1 MLSLYPSRG
10 METSH
15 SPTFLHR
22 LFIVLIR
29 VFKQLAL
36 LPQVPWQGAK
46 PGRTSSFLKRPSSD
60 FYRSKGRFTLSTA
73 EKENIAKV
81 LTSGSKFLTYS
92 VLEAAQMCVSLF
104 IFPGKSE
111 KGFHSSVKS
120 FKSLF
125 CFLIQ
130 NLTKTPDTWM
140 NNKCIFSP
148 IYSNFPN
155 S

>member
-10 METSH
+10 TETSH
-15 SPTFLHR
+15 SSTFLPR
-22 LFIVLIR
+22 LFIVLIG
-29 VFKQLAL
+29 VLKQLAL

-46 PGRTSSFLKRPSSD
+46 PGRTSSFLKQPSSE

-73 EKENIAKV
+73 EKENIAEV
-81 LTSGSKFLTYS
+81 LTSGSKFLTCS
-92 VLEAAQMCVSLF
+92 VLGAAQMCVSLF
-104 IFPGKSE
+104 TFPGKSK
-111 KGFHSSVKS
+111 KGFHSSVKI

-148 IYSNFPN
+148 TCSNFPN